1 MKRIVCEICDG
12 MEFTKVD
19 GMFECATC
27 MTRYSAAETRKLL
40 REIGPDGTVAASSA
54 APAEVTPTESTKA
67 PAAEAPAAKPSVEEK
82 AEEIPAAVEP
92 VAEDTVE
99 EASAAEEIAE
109 EIIEVGEPIAEA
121 AVEEIPAAEEI
132 AEEIIEVGEPIAEAA
147 VEEIPAAE
155 ETEDFFEN
163 KSSSLG
169 ETAEDFLNEMVAESY
184 NEMSSGSWN
193 DMAPVYLNELTSG
206 SDEGDSEEDDEL
218 ELKEIGSEDSSEEVF
233 AGNKDFEE
241 LTELSESTE
250 EAIEEVEEA
259 VEAEVEEAEEAIEE
273 VEEAVEAEAEK
284 AEEVAE
290 AAEEAIEEVEE
301 AVEAEAEKAEEAI
314 EEVGEAVETKAEEAE
329 EAAEA
334 IEEAAE
340 AKAEEA
346 EEAVEAAEETVEA
359 EAEKAEEAT
368 KATESAEAPAAAEEP
383 KKKAKAKKDP
393 ARPSNP
399 QVENIMM
406 LAAMSFDTG
415 SLAETENY
423 CDQALS
429 IDNEFYKSWFL
440 KGRSICG
447 QRTADTQRIAI
458 AAYSLCKAV
467 DVAPDDEKADII
479 GVSVNELAEMGL
491 GLISVKKRGFV
502 KRPGREE
509 LNGLLHAR
517 EEVLKSLTILLSRGG
532 VDTVPEDYVAGI
544 TEIMDKAAD
553 EAFEMTNKTWAAIE
567 HPGKDAFVNY
577 IDWLSNI
584 DTLLRQSIAS
594 GKGDGEMDVW
604 RYEKLREVLQA
615 PLDKCSWKKETKALT
630 GNFRWVKD
638 ISLTEDAVAGRNNEI
653 AKCDEIIA
661 SIRGG
666 LTEQQAIKDKEE
678 EEKTQAELE
687 MYWENHPEE
696 RQLLEDELKS
706 LFEEKENINTEI
718 NRINDELKEF
728 NKEDSSKYDEKKKV
742 VTKIRDLRVQLS
754 KYGIFAGKEKRA
766 IEEQLEKES
775 KTLAEIEEAINLE
788 NKEKW
793 ENADKMI
800 PELKQQKDDLRV
812 QLADINKRIKE
823 VNKSLS
829 KGK

>member
-27 MTRYSAAETRKLL
+27 LTRYSAAETRKLL

-67 PAAEAPAAKPSVEEK
+67 PAAEDAVEEAPAAEEI
-82 AEEIPAAVEP
+82 AEEIIEVGEPIAEAAVEE
-92 VAEDTVE
+92 VTV
-99 EASAAEEIAE
+99 AEEIAE

-121 AVEEIPAAEEI
+121 AVEEIPAAGEDVEEISATEDAVEEAPAAEEI

-147 VEEIPAAE
+147 VEEAPAAE
-155 ETEDFFEN
+155 ETEEFFEN

-206 SDEGDSEEDDEL
+206 SDEGDSEDDDEL
-218 ELKEIGSEDSSEEVF
+218 ELKEIGGEDSSEEAF

-241 LTELSESTE
+241 LTELSESTEETIEEVEEEVEAEVEKAE

-259 VEAEVEEAEEAIEE
+259 VEAEVEEAEEA
-273 VEEAVEAEAEK
+273 
-284 AEEVAE
+284 AE
-290 AAEEAIEEVEE
+290 AAEEAF
-301 AVEAEAEKAEEAI
+301 EAE
-314 EEVGEAVETKAEEAE
+314 VEEAE

-334 IEEAAE
+334 V
-340 AKAEEA
+340 
-346 EEAVEAAEETVEA
+346 EEAVEAEVE
-359 EAEKAEEAT
+359 EAEKAAEAVEETGEAEVEKAEEVT

-393 ARPSNP
+393 VRPSNP

-638 ISLTEDAVAGRNNEI
+638 ISLTEDAVTGRNNEI

-678 EEKTQAELE
+678 EEKSQAELE

>member
-1 MKRIVCEICDG
+1 MKSHNFIFRSLFLVTFAIVLLSSCTSNSSEGHGSYADNDLASAIG
-12 MEFTKVD
+12 RYV
-19 GMFECATC
+19 TC
-27 MTRYSAAETRKLL
+27 
-40 REIGPDGTVAASSA
+40 
-54 APAEVTPTESTKA
+54 PTD
-67 PAAEAPAAKPSVEEK
+67 SVEMMLN
-82 AEEIPAAVEP
+82 ASDSIILLV
-92 VAEDTVE
+92 DTC
-99 EASAAEEIAE
+99 S
-109 EIIEVGEPIAEA
+109 
-121 AVEEIPAAEEI
+121 
-132 AEEIIEVGEPIAEAA
+132 
-147 VEEIPAAE
+147 
-155 ETEDFFEN
+155 
-163 KSSSLG
+163 
-169 ETAEDFLNEMVAESY
+169 
-184 NEMSSGSWN
+184 
-193 DMAPVYLNELTSG
+193 
-206 SDEGDSEEDDEL
+206 L
-218 ELKEIGSEDSSEEVF
+218 EL
-233 AGNKDFEE
+233 
-241 LTELSESTE
+241 
-250 EAIEEVEEA
+250 
-259 VEAEVEEAEEAIEE
+259 
-273 VEEAVEAEAEK
+273 
-284 AEEVAE
+284 
-290 AAEEAIEEVEE
+290 
-301 AVEAEAEKAEEAI
+301 
-314 EEVGEAVETKAEEAE
+314 
-329 EAAEA
+329 
-334 IEEAAE
+334 
-340 AKAEEA
+340 
-346 EEAVEAAEETVEA
+346 
-359 EAEKAEEAT
+359 
-368 KATESAEAPAAAEEP
+368 
-383 KKKAKAKKDP
+383 
-393 ARPSNP
+393 
-399 QVENIMM
+399 
-406 LAAMSFDTG
+406 
-415 SLAETENY
+415 
-423 CDQALS
+423 
-429 IDNEFYKSWFL
+429 
-440 KGRSICG
+440 
-447 QRTADTQRIAI
+447 
-458 AAYSLCKAV
+458 
-467 DVAPDDEKADII
+467 
-479 GVSVNELAEMGL
+479 L
-491 GLISVKKRGFV
+491 GLD
-502 KRPGREE
+502 
-509 LNGLLHAR
+509 N
-517 EEVLKSLTILLSRGG
+517 
-532 VDTVPEDYVAGI
+532 
-544 TEIMDKAAD
+544 AAD

-638 ISLTEDAVAGRNNEI
+638 ISLTEDAVTGRNNEI

-678 EEKTQAELE
+678 EEKSQAELE

>member
-27 MTRYSAAETRKLL
+27 LTRYSAAETRKLL

-67 PAAEAPAAKPSVEEK
+67 
-82 AEEIPAAVEP
+82 
-92 VAEDTVE
+92 
-99 EASAAEEIAE
+99 SAAED
-109 EIIEVGEPIAEA
+109 
-121 AVEEIPAAEEI
+121 AVEEVPAAEEI

-147 VEEIPAAE
+147 VEEAPAAEEIAEEIIEVGEPIAEAAVEEVPAAE
-155 ETEDFFEN
+155 ETEEFFEN

-206 SDEGDSEEDDEL
+206 SDEGDSEDDDEL
-218 ELKEIGSEDSSEEVF
+218 ELKEIGGEDSSEEAF

-259 VEAEVEEAEEAIEE
+259 VEAEVEEAEEAAEAVEE
-273 VEEAVEAEAEK
+273 AVEAEVEEAEKAAEAVEEAVEAEAEK
-284 AEEVAE
+284 VEE
-290 AAEEAIEEVEE
+290 AAEEVEE
-301 AVEAEAEKAEEAI
+301 AVEAEAEKAEEA
-314 EEVGEAVETKAEEAE
+314 T
-329 EAAEA
+329 
-334 IEEAAE
+334 
-340 AKAEEA
+340 
-346 EEAVEAAEETVEA
+346 EAAEETGEA
-359 EAEKAEEAT
+359 EAEKAEEAAEAAEEKVEAEEEAT
-368 KATESAEAPAAAEEP
+368 KATESTEAPAAAEEP

-393 ARPSNP
+393 VRPSNP

-553 EAFEMTNKTWAAIE
+553 EAFEMTNKTWTAIE

-678 EEKTQAELE
+678 EEKSQAELE

-706 LFEEKENINTEI
+706 LFEEKQNINTEI

>member
-27 MTRYSAAETRKLL
+27 LTRYSAAETRKLL

-67 PAAEAPAAKPSVEEK
+67 PAAEAPESKPPVEEK
-82 AEEIPAAVEP
+82 AEEISAAVEP

-99 EASAAEEIAE
+99 EAPAAEKIAE

-121 AVEEIPAAEEI
+121 AVEE
-132 AEEIIEVGEPIAEAA
+132 V
-147 VEEIPAAE
+147 PAAE
-155 ETEDFFEN
+155 ETEEFFEN

-206 SDEGDSEEDDEL
+206 SDEGDSEDDDEL
-218 ELKEIGSEDSSEEVF
+218 ELKEIGGEDSSEEAF

-259 VEAEVEEAEEAIEE
+259 A
-273 VEEAVEAEAEK
+273 
-284 AEEVAE
+284 
-290 AAEEAIEEVEE
+290 
-301 AVEAEAEKAEEAI
+301 
-314 EEVGEAVETKAEEAE
+314 ETKAEEAE

-334 IEEAAE
+334 IEEAVEAEAEEAEEAIEAVEEAAE

-346 EEAVEAAEETVEA
+346 AEEKAEA
-359 EAEKAEEAT
+359 EAEKAEEAI

-393 ARPSNP
+393 VRPSNP

-678 EEKTQAELE
+678 EEKSQAELE

-706 LFEEKENINTEI
+706 LFEEKQNINTEI